1 MTLVILAAGLGSRF
15 KDGLKQLAKVGP
27 NGETIM
33 ELSIKDAK
41 EIGFNKVV
49 FIIRKELQ
57 AAFEEEIIPKIDMDY
72 AFAYQEDSNIEGRV
86 KPLGTGHA
94 LLALKGV
101 VDDNFAVIN
110 ADDYYGF
117 NSLKEL
123 YDKFNSDVAI
133 VAFELKNTV
142 FNDHPVNRGIC
153 EIENDK
159 LVDIKETSNIIKK
172 DNKFYKED
180 MELDPNTYISMNL
193 WGFKP
198 EILTYFQDEFES
210 FKNNMIDPLKDE
222 FLIPNV
228 VFKMIKEG
236 RPVQVLYSAD
246 KCLGITYKEDM
257 ELFKK

>member
-41 EIGFNKVV
+41 KIGFNKVV

-57 AAFEEEIIPKIDMDY
+57 SAFEEEIIPNIDMDY
-72 AFAYQEDSNIEGRV
+72 AFAYQADSNIENRV

-94 LLALKGV
+94 LLALEGV
-101 VDDNFAVIN
+101 VNDNFAVIN
-110 ADDYYGF
+110 ADDYYGY

-123 YDKFNSDVAI
+123 YDKFNSDAAI

-142 FNDHPVNRGIC
+142 FNDHPVNRGVC
-153 EIENDK
+153 EILNDK
-159 LVDIKETSNIIKK
+159 LVNIKETSNILKK
-172 DNKFYKED
+172 NDKFYQND
-180 MELDPNTYISMNL
+180 IELDPNTYISMNL

-198 EILTYFQDEFES
+198 EILEYFKKEFEI

-222 FLIPNV
+222 FLIPSV
-228 VFKMIKEG
+228 VFKMIAEN
-236 RPVQVLYSAD
+236 RPVQVLYSSD